1 MKIMKA
7 IHKSAFLLGA
17 LALAACNEEVDN
29 AYSRHNFVVEINS
42 SAQTVV
48 LDEDAADETG
58 LTVEWTPAAGY
69 GDDSIVRYY

>member
-42 SAQTVV
+42 
-48 LDEDAADETG
+48 
-58 LTVEWTPAAGY
+58 
-69 GDDSIVRYY
+69 